1 MRIISGQHRGAT
13 LKVPDGLSTRPTASA
28 AREGLFNILSNTG
41 YRVLYDSAVVLDV
54 FAGSGSLGLEAAS
67 RGATQ
72 VIFIE
77 NDKAALE
84 CLTANRDKLAAGD
97 KAATLSILK
106 VDVLKNFVWDF
117 PAASLVF
124 MDPPWNL
131 SGGQDL
137 THTAL
142 VNLLSLGA
150 ITDGALL
157 CLEHDKRTAL
167 DLPSGIEPLSRRT
180 WGRTA
185 ISFCRYKAPN

>member
-67 RGATQ
+67 RGAAQ

-77 NDKAALE
+77 NDKAALG
-84 CLTANRDKLAAGD
+84 CLAANRDKIATGD
-97 KAATLSILK
+97 KAAALPILS
-106 VDVLKNFVWDF
+106 VDVLSNFAWGF

-137 THTAL
+137 TYTAL

-150 ITDGALL
+150 VADGALL
-157 CLEHDKRTAL
+157 CLEHDRRTTL
-167 DLPSGIEPLSRRT
+167 ELPSGIEVLSRRT